1 MIYPYIRDSV
11 KFFGKFEVVIN
22 DNCIIPCYNLATARA
37 IKKKL
42 IDDKTIIDKLPGNK
56 AHENYKKND

>member
-11 KFFGKFEVVIN
+11 KFFGKFEVVVN
-22 DNCIIPCYNLATARA
+22 NNRIIPCYNLATAIA

-42 IDDKTIIDKLPGNK
+42 IDDRT
-56 AHENYKKND
+56 NDL

>member
-11 KFFGKFEVVIN
+11 KFFGKFEVVVN
-22 DNCIIPCYNLATARA
+22 DNNIIPCYNLATAIA

-42 IDDKTIIDKLPGNK
+42 IDDRT
-56 AHENYKKND
+56 NDL